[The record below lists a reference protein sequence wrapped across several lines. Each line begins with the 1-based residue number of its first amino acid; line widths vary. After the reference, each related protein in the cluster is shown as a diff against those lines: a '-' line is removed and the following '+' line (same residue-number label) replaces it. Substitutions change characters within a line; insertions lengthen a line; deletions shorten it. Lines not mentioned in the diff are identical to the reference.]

1 MPYKLVNFHDMDPIR
16 NPYVPGAGAQP
27 PELTGREELLERAR
41 VTLERVRLGRPAK
54 SFIAVGLRGV
64 GKTVLLN
71 RVRQMAEAIGYRA
84 VFIEAHEHKS
94 LPELLVPPLRR
105 LLLEFDRL
113 GALSE
118 QVKRGLRV
126 LKSFMSAV
134 KFRYADAELAL
145 DINSERGAADSGDIE
160 ADMPELFAS
169 LGKAAAAR
177 GVPVVLIVDE
187 IQYLGEKDMSALIMS
202 LHRVAQ
208 ENLPVVLV
216 AAGLPQVVGL
226 SGRSKSYAERLFDFP
241 SVDAL
246 DEEDAARALTA
257 PAAAEGVAYEP
268 AVLHDIIVTTLGY
281 PYFLQE
287 AGYHVW
293 NAAEHS
299 PITQAD
305 LRRALPLALQ
315 RLDESFFRV
324 RFDRL
329 TPREKDYL
337 RAMAQLGAGPHRS
350 GDIAEILG
358 VGVRTAGPLR
368 AGLISKGMIY
378 SPAHGDTAFTVP
390 LFDAFLRRIMPEWS
404 PPVRLP
410 ASRGNG

>member
-1 MPYKLVNFHDMDPIR
+1 
-16 NPYVPGAGAQP
+16 
-27 PELTGREELLERAR
+27 
-41 VTLERVRLGRPAK
+41 
-54 SFIAVGLRGV
+54 
-64 GKTVLLN
+64 
-71 RVRQMAEAIGYRA
+71 MAEEIGYRA
-84 VFIEAHEHKS
+84 VFIEAYEQKS

-105 LLLEFDRL
+105 VLLEFDRL

-126 LKSFMSAV
+126 LKSFMSGI

-145 DINSERGAADSGDIE
+145 DIDPEHGAADSGDVE
-160 ADMPELFAS
+160 ADLPELFVG

-177 GVPVVLIVDE
+177 SVPVVLFVDE

-208 ENLPVVLV
+208 ENLPVVMV

-241 SVDAL
+241 PVDAL
-246 DEEDAARALTA
+246 NEVDAARALSA
-257 PAAAEGVAYEP
+257 PAEAEGVSYEP
-268 AVLHDIIVTTLGY
+268 EALHDIIVTTHGY

-293 NAAEHS
+293 NTAERS
-299 PITQAD
+299 PITHAD
-305 LRRALPLALQ
+305 LLRALPLVLQ

-329 TPREKDYL
+329 TPREKEYL
-337 RAMAQLGAGPHRS
+337 RAMAQLGPGPHRS
-350 GDIAEILG
+350 GEIAEMSGIN
-358 VGVRTAGPLR
+358 VRTAGPLR
-368 AGLISKGMIY
+368 SGLILKGMIY

-390 LFDAFLRRIMPEWS
+390 LFDAFLRRIMPDW
-404 PPVRLP
+404 PPPHPP
-410 ASRGNG
+410 ASPAP

>member
-1 MPYKLVNFHDMDPIR
+1 MDPIR

-27 PELTGREELLERAR
+27 PALTGREDLLERAR
-41 VTLERVRLGRPAK
+41 VMLERVRLGRPTK

-71 RVRQMAEAIGYRA
+71 RVRQMAETIGYRA

-105 LLLEFDRL
+105 VLLEFDRL

-126 LKSFMSAV
+126 LKSFMSGI
-134 KFRYADAELAL
+134 KLRYAEAELAL
-145 DINSERGAADSGDIE
+145 DIDSEHGAADSGDIE
-160 ADMPELFAS
+160 ADLPELFAS

-177 GVPVVLIVDE
+177 SVPVVLFIDE

-241 SVDAL
+241 PVDAL
-246 DEEDAARALTA
+246 GEADATRALSA
-257 PAAAEGVAYEP
+257 PAEAEGVSYEP
-268 AVLHDIIVTTLGY
+268 DVLNDIIVTTLGY

-293 NAAEHS
+293 NAAERS
-299 PITQAD
+299 PISQAD
-305 LRRALPLALQ
+305 LRRAMPLALQ

-329 TPREKDYL
+329 TPREKEYL
-337 RAMAQLGAGPHRS
+337 RAMAQLGPGPHRS
-350 GDIAEILG
+350 GEIAEMLG
-358 VGVRTAGPLR
+358 MGVRTAGPLR
-368 AGLISKGMIY
+368 NGLLIKGMIY

-390 LFDAFLRRIMPEWS
+390 LFDAFLRRIMPDWS
-404 PPVRLP
+404 PPERP
-410 ASRGNG
+410 IESQRKT

>member
-1 MPYKLVNFHDMDPIR
+1 MDPIR

-27 PELTGREELLERAR
+27 PELTGREELLERTR
-41 VTLERVRLGRPAK
+41 VTLERVKLGRAAK
-54 SFIAVGLRGV
+54 SFVAVGLRGV

-71 RVRQMAEAIGYRA
+71 RVRQIAETIGYRA
-84 VFIEAHEHKS
+84 VFIEAHEQKS
-94 LPELLVPPLRR
+94 LPELLVPPVRR

-118 QVKRGLRV
+118 QVKRGPRV

-134 KFRYADAELAL
+134 KFRYADTELAL
-145 DINSERGAADSGDIE
+145 DIDPERGSADSGDVE
-160 ADMPELFAS
+160 ADLPELFVS

-177 GVPVVLIVDE
+177 GVPIVLLVDE
-187 IQYLGEKDMSALIMS
+187 IQYLSEKDMSALIMS

-241 SVDAL
+241 PVDAL
-246 DEEDAARALTA
+246 SEADAIRALSA
-257 PAAAEGVAYEP
+257 PAEAEGVVYDPDA
-268 AVLHDIIVTTLGY
+268 LHEIVITTLGY

-293 NAAEHS
+293 NTAERS
-299 PITQAD
+299 PITVAD
-305 LRRALPLALQ
+305 LRRALPIVLQ

-324 RFDRL
+324 RFDR
-329 TPREKDYL
+329 R
-337 RAMAQLGAGPHRS
+337 RRG
-350 GDIAEILG
+350 
-358 VGVRTAGPLR
+358 
-368 AGLISKGMIY
+368 
-378 SPAHGDTAFTVP
+378 
-390 LFDAFLRRIMPEWS
+390 RRITCAPWHNSGLVHTGLERS
-404 PPVRLP
+404 LRCLARGCAPPARCAP
-410 ASRGNG
+410 G